1 MLSQKSYKTPKEY
14 IDAMQT
20 ALDKNFLDEVTNLAA
35 DLEGKLP
42 KNFHVMHILGN
53 FYTRIFSWSLA
64 ESYFAKAK
72 HIDLEKFNANIEPSI
87 PFRQTIINL
96 MGVAK
101 GNDHL
106 SIKTNTA
113 ITEASEQQS
122 KEFIFVSGMPRS
134 GTTALGRLMNLSPD
148 VTLFTELYSPFLAYS
163 PTCFSRA
170 EVDQRINQT
179 LKNEPNSVRIEELRK
194 EQEKSQKSHL
204 IGDKTPLFHFL
215 MPQTL
220 NSLAGRKV
228 FVLHILRDFA
238 DTAISYEARANNEK
252 DSWSK
257 YRNIDQFINEINI
270 SNKFIVDSLQPKHE
284 SLTKEHQKI
293 IFVNYEKTFTDSEY
307 VEELFSQ
314 IDVEIDSN
322 LRAQITSFC
331 KASEKV
337 TSKERNVPNRIISKL
352 SEKIDMEY
360 AEEVCAITGVDVLK
374 KIRESN

>member
-1 MLSQKSYKTPKEY
+1 
-14 IDAMQT
+14 MQT

-42 KNFHVMHILGN
+42 KNFRVMRMLGN
-53 FYTRIFSWSLA
+53 FYTRILSWSLA

-106 SIKTNTA
+106 PIKTNTA

-170 EVDQRINQT
+170 EVDQQINQI
-179 LKNEPNSVRIEELRK
+179 LKSPPNPNRIEELRK
-194 EQEKSQKSHL
+194 QQEKSQKSRL
-204 IGDKTPLFHFL
+204 IGDKRPLFHFL

-228 FVLHILRDFA
+228 FVLHILRDFV

-252 DSWSK
+252 DRWNK

-293 IFVNYEKTFTDSEY
+293 IFVDYEKTFTDSEY

-337 TSKERNVPNRIISKL
+337 TSKERNAPNRIISKL
-352 SEKIDMEY
+352 REKIDMEY